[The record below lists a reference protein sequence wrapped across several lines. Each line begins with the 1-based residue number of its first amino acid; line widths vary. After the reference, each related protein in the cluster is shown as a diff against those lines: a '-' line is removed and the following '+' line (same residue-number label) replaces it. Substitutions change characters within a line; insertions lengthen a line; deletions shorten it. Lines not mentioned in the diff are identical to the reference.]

1 MSPRPKCQG
10 ITLLEVLVTLSI
22 VAVTGAILLSA
33 MQAIAVNAAK
43 NGAINLAHQQAR
55 QAINRVVEEIRESA
69 SIPQLL
75 DGNLNPLPGSHGPA
89 AGVSYQIIV
98 AGPYRV
104 FNNAN
109 ASSPNIRVFRE
120 QEQGNEERDATN
132 EWNQRIRNSSG
143 LRLIIPAFQL
153 EKDIV
158 SVLGFPV
165 NGNTSTVHD
174 VRLNESL
181 GVNITCMQGTPVYP
195 AYFTQRSALVVVN
208 GELRHYRKFP
218 GPYNIVARNLVGATP
233 FSVPGGNNRFIQMN
247 LVARD
252 SRVSQRGYKAVD
264 LRLNVS
270 VPIRYQLTSKQ

>member
-1 MSPRPKCQG
+1 MSPRSKCRG
-10 ITLLEVLVTLSI
+10 ITLLEVLITLTI

-33 MQAIAVNAAK
+33 MQAIAVNSAK
-43 NGAINLAHQQAR
+43 NSAINLAHQQAR
-55 QAINRVVEEIRESA
+55 QSINRVVEEIRESA
-69 SIPQLL
+69 SIPLLL
-75 DGNLNPLPGSHGPA
+75 DADLNPLPGNHGPA
-89 AGVSYQIIV
+89 AGVSYQVIV

-109 ASSPNIRVFRE
+109 ATSPNIRVFRE
-120 QEQGNEERDATN
+120 SDKGSENDQTKDWDELIKKNAV
-132 EWNQRIRNSSG
+132 G
-143 LRLIIPAFQL
+143 LRLIVPAFQI

-158 SVLGFPV
+158 SVQGHS
-165 NGNTSTVHD
+165 GNQTSTVHD
-174 VRLNESL
+174 VRLNDRL
-181 GVNITCMQGTPVYP
+181 GVNITCNQGDPVYP

-218 GPYNIVARNLVGATP
+218 GSYSVVARNLVGTQP

-247 LVARD
+247 LIARD
-252 SRVSQRGYKAVD
+252 SRISQRGYKAVD